1 MVARVLFS
9 VLAVVGVLIG
19 MSVAMLCVRLA
30 KRHLSPAFSFFFS
43 WGKVLGLRAI
53 EIRASQLQHASA
65 LIIAEQETRL
75 AERTQKLQPIY
86 SAAAKLRRSSR
97 ASSSNREQRR
107 EEVLQRGSRR
117 HAKDWGDLTQF

>member
-53 EIRASQLQHASA
+53 EIRAAQLQQATTK
-65 LIIAEQETRL
+65 IITEHQKRHERGVATQGRQLRL
-75 AERTQKLQPIY
+75 C
-86 SAAAKLRRSSR
+86 
-97 ASSSNREQRR
+97 
-107 EEVLQRGSRR
+107 
-117 HAKDWGDLTQF
+117 F